1 MCLHPLDVRA
11 PPALSGH
18 LTYYYWKPAHIDDQT
33 VIAVGVPQRLLARL
47 FANVRPEAV
56 IGNRYGVRN
65 EEVDRVIAVCRQP
78 VMSLDRA
85 WSSLEFYD

>member
-47 FANVRPEAV
+47 FANVR
-56 IGNRYGVRN
+56 YGVRN

-85 WSSLEFYD
+85 WSSLQFYD